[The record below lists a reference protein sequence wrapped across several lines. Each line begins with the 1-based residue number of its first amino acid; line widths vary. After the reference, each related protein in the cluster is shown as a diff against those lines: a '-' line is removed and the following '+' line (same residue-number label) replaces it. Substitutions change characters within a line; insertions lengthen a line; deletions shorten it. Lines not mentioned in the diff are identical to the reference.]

1 MTLDWKLLVRV
12 REQQRTR
19 AQQRVAEER
28 QATLRAQ
35 GQAHAAREAWSQEV
49 QARAGLWASMQ
60 GAGQG
65 EGQALDIG
73 TLRHAS
79 AWSRTLDGR
88 IGQAASVVARAEGAV
103 EEQGQRLAIS
113 RQALRGAAGALHKA
127 EQMHE
132 RMRHEHLRQQQL
144 RADDAHEEAAVQAWS
159 RRTTGH

>member
-49 QARAGLWASMQ
+49 QARAGLWVSMQ
-60 GAGQG
+60 GTGQG
-65 EGQALDIG
+65 EGPALDIG

-88 IGQAASVVARAEGAV
+88 IGQASALAAQAEGDALR
-103 EEQGQRLAIS
+103 QGQRLADS

-127 EQMHE
+127 EQMHD
-132 RMRHEHLRQQQL
+132 RVRDDHLRQQQL
-144 RADDAHEEAAVQAWS
+144 RADDALEEAAVQAWS
-159 RRTTGH
+159 RRTVGR

>member
-1 MTLDWKLLVRV
+1 MNLDWKLLVRV

-35 GQAHAAREAWSQEV
+35 GQALAAREAWSQEV
-49 QARAGLWASMQ
+49 QARAGLWAAMQ
-60 GAGQG
+60 GETQS
-65 EGQALDIG
+65 LDIG

-88 IGQAASVVARAEGAV
+88 IGQAAGVAMQAEGVA
-103 EEQGQRLAIS
+103 ERQGQLLADS

-127 EQMHE
+127 EQMRDRVRDE
-132 RMRHEHLRQQQL
+132 RERLQQQ
-144 RADDAHEEAAVQAWS
+144 RAEEAIEEAAVQAWS
-159 RRTTGH
+159 RRAPGR